1 MADGSMRQRGK
12 DTWQL
17 HVYVGID
24 PDTGKQRWLAK
35 TVHGSRR
42 YAGKQLQELLEE
54 AGRSA
59 LRAGTVSDLLEHW
72 FEVSSPTWAVS
83 TVGHTRTV
91 IDCYITPY
99 FGHLGVGKI
108 TTQDVDDFY
117 SYLLRW
123 GGKRH
128 QPLAPSSVAR

>member
-59 LRAGTVSDLLEHW
+59 LRPVR
-72 FEVSSPTWAVS
+72 SPTSSSTGSRSRLRPGRSPRWA
-83 TVGHTRTV
+83 T
-91 IDCYITPY
+91 
-99 FGHLGVGKI
+99 
-108 TTQDVDDFY
+108 
-117 SYLLRW
+117 
-123 GGKRH
+123 
-128 QPLAPSSVAR
+128 LAP